1 MSIICCRM
9 PGHRKGWLT
18 HKPLAESASSFAAE
32 WHFLVTLCLNEAR
45 QVRPHASVSD
55 RRSGTEG
62 VETPHRRPPTNPRI
76 GPPPCSELNRA
87 RVRSLRTVGIWNI
100 SWTFLSMVLDDRN
113 RYPSAEQVILGAE
126 AVHDRFNKHMTLP
139 TGKVSAV

>member
-18 HKPLAESASSFAAE
+18 NKPLAESASSFAAE

-62 VETPHRRPPTNPRI
+62 VETPHRRPPTILRI
-76 GPPPCSELNRA
+76 GPPPQRNQGTRPIALYHWDLEYLLD
-87 RVRSLRTVGIWNI
+87 V
-100 SWTFLSMVLDDRN
+100 LSMALNDRTP
-113 RYPSAEQVILGAE
+113 YPSPQSKADLALK
-126 AVHDRFNKHMTLP
+126 AM
-139 TGKVSAV
+139 S

>member
-45 QVRPHASVSD
+45 QVRPQASVSD

-62 VETPHRRPPTNPRI
+62 VETPHRRPPPILRI
-76 GPPPCSELNRA
+76 APPPA
-87 RVRSLRTVGIWNI
+87 
-100 SWTFLSMVLDDRN
+100 
-113 RYPSAEQVILGAE
+113 
-126 AVHDRFNKHMTLP
+126 AVSGHASDRFVPLGSGISP
-139 TGKVSAV
+139 GRFVGGAG

>member
-1 MSIICCRM
+1 MSIIYCRM

-18 HKPLAESASSFAAE
+18 NKPLAESASSFAAE

-100 SWTFLSMVLDDRN
+100 SWTFLEGVGRQKPVPFSRASHTQ
-113 RYPSAEQVILGAE
+113 R
-126 AVHDRFNKHMTLP
+126 
-139 TGKVSAV
+139 